1 MTRLRKTL
9 PDGISDLLSGGDLE
23 QISTA
28 LSRCEIGARSR
39 DYSRIT
45 VLHLT
50 PCSDEVV
57 RWLVERGEDINAED
71 RFGNRPLHCRVVG
84 KEYRQIPLLLEL
96 GADVDAASHNG
107 TTPLLRAA
115 SYCSLE
121 AIDILLDSGADA
133 TKCKR
138 GWDGKEYN
146 AIYLAFNREPSPV
159 DALDVV
165 ERLIAAGA
173 SPTGAEAPLLRGM
186 GKDHQRV
193 LARGLRSERIAEV
206 GRALDRLFEICG
218 VDPVAP
224 IQFHDGSSPIVV
236 PEGGWKEVYTALWD
250 SLVPSSGRAQTAQ
263 GEAIRISG
271 RIGYEI
277 LHNGGGNWDRAYK
290 NLVDGL
296 SDILGSGVSLPDGEL
311 SEARQHLDVLRR
323 AVHDEFAINRVSEL
337 VVAWVRLN
345 LSPIPNPLLDVG
357 R

>member
-1 MTRLRKTL
+1 MVRLRKTL

-107 TTPLLRAA
+107 VTPLLRAA

-133 TKCKR
+133 TKRKR
-138 GWDGKEYN
+138 GWSGDEYS
-146 AIYLAFNREPSPV
+146 AIYLALSREPPPLH
-159 DALDVV
+159 ALNVI

-173 SPTGAEAPLLRGM
+173 CPTGAEAPLLREM
-186 GKDHQRV
+186 SKDHQRV
-193 LARGLRSERIAEV
+193 LAKGLRSERITEV
-206 GRALDRLFEICG
+206 GRAIDRLFEICG

-224 IQFHDGSSPIVV
+224 IQFHDGISPIVV
-236 PEGGWKEVYTALWD
+236 PAGSWKKAFRALWD
-250 SLVPSSGRAQTAQ
+250 SLVPFSGRAKTAQ

-271 RIGYEI
+271 RISYEI
-277 LHNGGGNWDRAYK
+277 LHNGGGNWDRAYEK
-290 NLVDGL
+290 LVDGL
-296 SDILGSGVSLPDGEL
+296 SGTLGSGVSLPAGEL
-311 SEARQHLDVLRR
+311 VEVRQHLAALRQ
-323 AVHDEFAINRVSEL
+323 AAYDEYAIDRVSEL
-337 VVAWVRLN
+337 AVAWVRLN
-345 LSPIPNPLLDVG
+345 PSPIPNPLPDVG

>member
-1 MTRLRKTL
+1 MVRLRKTL

-107 TTPLLRAA
+107 VTPLLRAA

-133 TKCKR
+133 TKRKR
-138 GWDGKEYN
+138 GWSGDEYS
-146 AIYLAFNREPSPV
+146 AIYLALSREPPPLH
-159 DALDVV
+159 ALNVI

-173 SPTGAEAPLLRGM
+173 CPTGAEAPLLREM
-186 GKDHQRV
+186 SKDHQRV
-193 LARGLRSERIAEV
+193 LAKGLRSERITEV
-206 GRALDRLFEICG
+206 GRAIDRLFEICG

-224 IQFHDGSSPIVV
+224 IQFHDGINPIVV
-236 PEGGWKEVYTALWD
+236 PAGSWKKAFRALWD
-250 SLVPSSGRAQTAQ
+250 SLVPFSGRAKTAQ

-271 RIGYEI
+271 RISYEI
-277 LHNGGGNWDRAYK
+277 LHNGGGNWDRAYEK
-290 NLVDGL
+290 LVDGL
-296 SDILGSGVSLPDGEL
+296 SGTLGSGVSLPAGEL
-311 SEARQHLDVLRR
+311 AEVRQHLAALRQ
-323 AVHDEFAINRVSEL
+323 AAYDEYAIDRVSEL
-337 VVAWVRLN
+337 AVAWVRLN
-345 LSPIPNPLLDVG
+345 PSPIPNPLPDVG

>member
-107 TTPLLRAA
+107 VTPLLRAA

-133 TKCKR
+133 TKRKR
-138 GWDGKEYN
+138 GWSGDEYS
-146 AIYLAFNREPSPV
+146 AIYLALSREPPPLH
-159 DALDVV
+159 ALNVI

-173 SPTGAEAPLLRGM
+173 CPTGAEAPLLREM
-186 GKDHQRV
+186 SKDHQRV
-193 LARGLRSERIAEV
+193 LAKGLRSERITEV
-206 GRALDRLFEICG
+206 GRAIDRLFEICG

-224 IQFHDGSSPIVV
+224 IQFHDGISPIVV
-236 PEGGWKEVYTALWD
+236 PAGSWKKAFRALWD
-250 SLVPSSGRAQTAQ
+250 SLVPFSGRAKTAQ

-271 RIGYEI
+271 RISYEI
-277 LHNGGGNWDRAYK
+277 LHNGGGNWDRAYEK
-290 NLVDGL
+290 LVDGL
-296 SDILGSGVSLPDGEL
+296 SGTLGSGVSLPAGEL
-311 SEARQHLDVLRR
+311 AEVRQHLAALRQ
-323 AVHDEFAINRVSEL
+323 AAYDEYAIDRVSEL
-337 VVAWVRLN
+337 AVAWVRLN
-345 LSPIPNPLLDVG
+345 PSPIPNPLPDVG

>member
-1 MTRLRKTL
+1 MVRLRKTL

-107 TTPLLRAA
+107 VTPLLRAA

-173 SPTGAEAPLLRGM
+173 CPTGAEAPLLREM
-186 GKDHQRV
+186 SKDHQRV
-193 LARGLRSERIAEV
+193 LAKGLRSERITEV
-206 GRALDRLFEICG
+206 GRAIDRLFEICG

-224 IQFHDGSSPIVV
+224 IQFHDGISPIVV
-236 PEGGWKEVYTALWD
+236 PAGDWKKAFGALWD
-250 SLVPSSGRAQTAQ
+250 SLIPLSGRAKTAQ

-271 RIGYEI
+271 RISYEI
-277 LHNGGGNWDRAYK
+277 LHNGGGNWDRAYEK
-290 NLVDGL
+290 LVDGL
-296 SDILGSGVSLPDGEL
+296 SGTLGSGVSLPAGEL
-311 SEARQHLDVLRR
+311 AEVRQHLAALRQ
-323 AVHDEFAINRVSEL
+323 AAYDEYAIDRVSEL
-337 VVAWVRLN
+337 AVAWVRLN
-345 LSPIPNPLLDVG
+345 PSPIPNPLPDVG

>member
-1 MTRLRKTL
+1 MVRLRKTL

-107 TTPLLRAA
+107 VTPLLRAA

-133 TKCKR
+133 TKRKR
-138 GWDGKEYN
+138 GWSGDEYS
-146 AIYLAFNREPSPV
+146 AIYLALSREPPPLH
-159 DALDVV
+159 ALNVI

-173 SPTGAEAPLLRGM
+173 CPTGAEAPLLREM
-186 GKDHQRV
+186 SKDHQRV
-193 LARGLRSERIAEV
+193 LAKGLRSERITEV
-206 GRALDRLFEICG
+206 GRAIDRLFEICG

-224 IQFHDGSSPIVV
+224 IQFHDGISPIVV
-236 PEGGWKEVYTALWD
+236 PAGSWKKAFRALWD
-250 SLVPSSGRAQTAQ
+250 SLVPFSGRAKTAQ

-271 RIGYEI
+271 RISYEI
-277 LHNGGGNWDRAYK
+277 LHNGGGNWDRAYEK
-290 NLVDGL
+290 LVDGL
-296 SDILGSGVSLPDGEL
+296 SGTLGSGVSLPAGEL
-311 SEARQHLDVLRR
+311 AEVRQHLAALRQ
-323 AVHDEFAINRVSEL
+323 AAYDEYAIDRVSEL
-337 VVAWVRLN
+337 AVAWVRLN
-345 LSPIPNPLLDVG
+345 PSPIPNPLPDVG

>member
-1 MTRLRKTL
+1 MVRLRKTL

-107 TTPLLRAA
+107 VTPLLRAA

-133 TKCKR
+133 TKRKR
-138 GWDGKEYN
+138 GWSGDEYS
-146 AIYLAFNREPSPV
+146 AIYLALSREPPPLH
-159 DALDVV
+159 ALNVI

-173 SPTGAEAPLLRGM
+173 CPTGAEAPLLREM
-186 GKDHQRV
+186 SKDHQRV
-193 LARGLRSERIAEV
+193 LAKGLRSERITEV
-206 GRALDRLFEICG
+206 GRAIDRLFEICG

-224 IQFHDGSSPIVV
+224 IQFHDGISPIVV
-236 PEGGWKEVYTALWD
+236 PAGSWKKAFRALWD
-250 SLVPSSGRAQTAQ
+250 SLVPFSGRAKTAQ

-277 LHNGGGNWDRAYK
+277 LHNGGGNWDRAYEK
-290 NLVDGL
+290 LVDGL
-296 SDILGSGVSLPDGEL
+296 SGTLGSGVSLPAGEL
-311 SEARQHLDVLRR
+311 AEVRQHLAALRQ
-323 AVHDEFAINRVSEL
+323 AAYDEYAIDRVSEL
-337 VVAWVRLN
+337 AVAWVRLN
-345 LSPIPNPLLDVG
+345 PSPIPNPLPDVG